1 MVFIMVFVITSQLM
15 ATIKK
20 GDNNNNNNNNNND
33 NND

>member
-20 GDNNNNNNNNNND
+20 VDNNNNNNNNND